1 MMLVLA
7 LGLAITLAA
16 CSNDSNSASDSEN
29 DKNTAD
35 KKSDETAQPAQ
46 PAQVDI
52 SDKEKVDNDKVVSQI
67 NGKDIKG
74 EQYNASYSQ
83 TKMLM
88 SQNGQDLSD
97 VEKIKEQTLNVITE
111 QVLIKQDAEEQGI
124 KVADKEVEAQLE
136 KIKSEKPDQYKQ
148 VLKQFQLTEDAYK
161 NQLTFELT
169 LQKYMDQ
176 EIEVAEAS
184 DKEVQTYYDK
194 LKEQGQDGQKI
205 PELAAV
211 KDQIKTA
218 IVQQKQQVA
227 LSKKLETLKKDAEIK
242 KMI

>member
-1 MMLVLA
+1 MLVLA

-35 KKSDETAQPAQ
+35 KKSDKTAQPAQ

-67 NGKDIKG
+67 NGKDVKG

-97 VEKIKEQTLNVITE
+97 VEKVKEQTLDVITE
-111 QVLIKQDAEEQGI
+111 QVLIKQDAKEQGI

-136 KIKSEKPDQYKQ
+136 KIKSEKPDQFKQ
-148 VLKQFQLTEDAYK
+148 VLKQYQLTEDAYK

-176 EIEVAEAS
+176 EIEVAEAT

-194 LKEQGQDGQKI
+194 LKEQGQGGQEV
-205 PELAAV
+205 PELDAV

-227 LSKKLETLKKDAEIK
+227 LSKKVETLKKDAEIE